1 MIFKKKYFKIG
12 HVVWPFLLFAQVLA
26 AQTLDTKIAATSAE
40 IAALKAAHDSLSS
53 ELEDLKFQS
62 MRHQLAHTGLP
73 ETASCDEVIYHT
85 AYALVYDESHEQA
98 KWVAHMLLPDVAT
111 GTEGRTNDF
120 RPDPLIKSGSAEDE
134 DYALKIKTPEGKVK
148 TEGFGYDRGHLAPSA
163 DFRYSK
169 KALSESYFYSN
180 MSPQLPGLNRGR
192 WADLEDAMRSA
203 CVKHSAPLFVVT
215 GGVLHSILKKLE
227 QGKNKVSIPEY
238 YYKVV
243 LDLEHSEGIAFI
255 MPNSK
260 CEYSLKHYV
269 CSVDSVEK
277 VTGINF
283 FHKLSD
289 ETERAIEST
298 YHLNYWLPEE
308 SKSGDVEPIDATTLP
323 RNTFNTVQAALYAG
337 KRDEINVCGTV
348 VSTKLSSK
356 GNVFLNLDKAFPNQV
371 FTVTIFNQD
380 KPNFSYEPHEW
391 LKNKKICVK
400 GTVTKDSNGVP
411 GIIIK
416 NETSI
421 TLMEESD

>member
-1 MIFKKKYFKIG
+1 MHHMRPLLSLFTF
-12 HVVWPFLLFAQVLA
+12 LFALVQFGEC
-26 AQTLDTKIAATSAE
+26 QTLDSKIASTSAQV
-40 IAALKAAHDSLSS
+40 AALKAAHDSLTG

-62 MRHQLAHTGLP
+62 MRHQLSQVGLP
-73 ETASCDEVIYHT
+73 QTASCDEVIYHT
-85 AYALVYDESHEQA
+85 AYALVYDEPHEQA

-120 RPDPLIKSGSAEDE
+120 RPDPLIKSGSADDE
-134 DYALKIKTPEGKVK
+134 DFALKIKTAEGKTK

-169 KALSESYFYSN
+169 KALSESYYYSN
-180 MSPQLPGLNRGR
+180 MSPQTPGLNRGR

-215 GGVLHSILKKLE
+215 GGVLTSKLKKLE
-227 QGKNKVSIPEY
+227 QGKNKVSIPEH

-243 LDLEHSEGIAFI
+243 LDLEHSEAVAFI

-260 CEYSLKHYV
+260 CEHSLQHYV
-269 CSVDSVEK
+269 CTIDSVEK
-277 VTGINF
+277 VTGLNF

-289 ETERAIEST
+289 DTEQAVESV
-298 YHLNYWLPEE
+298 YHLSYWLPEAA
-308 SKSGDVEPIDATTLP
+308 KSGDIEPLDATKLQ
-323 RNTFNTVQAALYAG
+323 RNTFNTQQAALYAG

-356 GNVFLNLDKAFPNQV
+356 GNVFINLDKAFPNQI
-371 FTVTIFNQD
+371 FTVTIFSAD
-380 KPNFSYEPHEW
+380 VPNFSYAPHEW
-391 LKNKKICVK
+391 LQNKTICVK
-400 GTVTKDSNGVP
+400 GSVTKDSNGIP

-416 NETSI
+416 NESAI
-421 TLMEESD
+421 TLMEETD

>member
-1 MIFKKKYFKIG
+1 MHFQKHIFKTG
-12 HVVWPFLLFAQVLA
+12 HLVWPFLLCVVTLS
-26 AQTLDTKIAATSAE
+26 AQTLDSKIASTGAQV
-40 IAALKAAHDSLSS
+40 AALKAAHDSLSG

-62 MRHQLAHTGLP
+62 MRHQLAQVGIP
-73 ETASCDEVIYHT
+73 QTASCDEVIYHT

-111 GTEGRTNDF
+111 GAEGRTNDF
-120 RPDPLIKSGSAEDE
+120 RPDPLIKTGSAEDE
-134 DYALKIKTPEGKVK
+134 DYAIKVKMPDGKTK

-180 MSPQLPGLNRGR
+180 MSPQTPGLNRGK

-203 CVKHSAPLFVVT
+203 CIAHASPLFIVT
-215 GGVLHSILKKLE
+215 GGVLHPHLKKLD
-227 QGKNKVSIPEY
+227 QGKNKVSIPEH

-243 LDLEHSEGIAFI
+243 LDLEHGEAIAFV

-260 CEYSLKHYV
+260 CEQSIQHYA
-269 CSVDSVEK
+269 CTIDSVEK
-277 VTGINF
+277 ITGLNF
-283 FHKLSD
+283 FHKLD
-289 ETERAIEST
+289 NPAEQAMESL
-298 YHLNYWLPEE
+298 YHIDYWFQQAK
-308 SKSGDVEPIDATTLP
+308 KSSDVEPLDATKLP
-323 RNTFNTVQAALYAG
+323 RNTFNTEQAALYAG

-356 GNVFLNLDKAFPNQV
+356 GNIFINLDKAFPNQI

-380 KPNFSYEPHEW
+380 VPNFSYAPHEW
-391 LKNKKICVK
+391 LKNKTICVK
-400 GTVTKDSNGVP
+400 GMVTKDTNGIP

-416 NETSI
+416 NETAI
-421 TLMEESD
+421 TLIEETD